1 MIIKKY
7 KIAIKKIFSLSLFL
21 LFLINNNIYAQ
32 SPELSPILEYNTFED
47 LINHIITFLLWI
59 AVPVASLMII
69 IAAFIMLTGGGN
81 PEKIKQAKNMIIWA
95 LVGLIIIFLSIALV
109 NFLKAILGVRQ

>member
-7 KIAIKKIFSLSLFL
+7 KIVIKKIFLLSLFL
-21 LFLINNNIYAQ
+21 LFLIYKNIYAQ
-32 SPELSPILEYNTFED
+32 SPELSPILEYNTFEE
-47 LINHIITFLLWI
+47 LINHIITFLFWI
-59 AVPVASLMII
+59 AAPVASLII
-69 IAAFIMLTGGGN
+69 AIAAFIMLTGGGN

>member
-1 MIIKKY
+1 MKKLFF
-7 KIAIKKIFSLSLFL
+7 IFFLFFVF
-21 LFLINNNIYAQ
+21 FLIKNTNAIVFQNPLTSDEFNSLITNI
-32 SPELSPILEYNTFED
+32 SS
-47 LINHIITFLLWI
+47 FLFWI
-59 AVPVASLMII
+59 AAPVASLII
-69 IAAFIMLTGGGN
+69 AIAAFIMLTGGGN